1 MSFGAIAG
9 IAVGVIAGFRCRLP
23 AQVVWRNKR
32 KGTEL
37 QSRGS
42 DENAEYYSKPQ
53 GIEVAQPYQDDF
65 AHSGCDQ
72 VRDGGGHGQPV
83 FRAPDAA
90 PVELDPMHRKHEL
103 HGNGHRSEQ
112 SMKNWRGFCVVT
124 FSKHGV
130 KPYHISRSRFQLSA
144 LFTCPTCRLST
155 LSFVSEV
162 VSIRRWRQAIWH

>member
-1 MSFGAIAG
+1 MSFGAKAG

-72 VRDGGGHGQPV
+72 VRDEGGQWTAGIQGT
-83 FRAPDAA
+83 RCCA
-90 PVELDPMHRKHEL
+90 
-103 HGNGHRSEQ
+103 
-112 SMKNWRGFCVVT
+112 RGVGPNA
-124 FSKHGV
+124 SK
-130 KPYHISRSRFQLSA
+130 A
-144 LFTCPTCRLST
+144 
-155 LSFVSEV
+155 
-162 VSIRRWRQAIWH
+162 